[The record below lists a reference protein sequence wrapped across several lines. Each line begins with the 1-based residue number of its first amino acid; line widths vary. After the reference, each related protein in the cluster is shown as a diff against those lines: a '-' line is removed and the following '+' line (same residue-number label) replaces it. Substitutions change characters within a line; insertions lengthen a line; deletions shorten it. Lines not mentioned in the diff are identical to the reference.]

1 VVIVTLGAG
10 GALAVT
16 GEGTVRL
23 PAPPTVVVD
32 TVAAGDTFTAGL
44 LASLHKAGALGGRL
58 DTLAE
63 ATLRAAMRYG
73 LQAAAITCSRPGAD
87 PPWLAEMG

>member
-1 VVIVTLGAG
+1 VTLGAG

-16 GEGTVRL
+16 RNGTVRL

-44 LASLHKAGALGGRL
+44 LASLDGAGALGGRL
-58 DTLAE
+58 DSLGQETL
-63 ATLRAAMRYG
+63 TAAIGYG
-73 LQAAAITCSRPGAD
+73 LRAAAITCSRPGAD
-87 PPWLAEMG
+87 PPWLTEMG